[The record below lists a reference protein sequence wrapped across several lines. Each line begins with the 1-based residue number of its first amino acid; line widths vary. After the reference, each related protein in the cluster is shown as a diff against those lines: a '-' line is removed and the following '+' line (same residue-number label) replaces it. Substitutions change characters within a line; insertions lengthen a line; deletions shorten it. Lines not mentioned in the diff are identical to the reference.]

1 MVDENS
7 NSFVGEKEIA
17 TNGGV
22 NEVNNDDRGWKTVSY
37 QKKSKKSSSSKQVK
51 PAAAGDMGVGVGL
64 ADRQNDV
71 FRSIEQHSEERRR
84 KILEAQRFAAAAA
97 VQNSAVVDDDGDE
110 GSDDAEETPAENG
123 GGEVK
128 KSKPKKPKK
137 PKVTVSEA
145 ASKIDASDLSAFL
158 ADISVRFFFFF
169 PKKLKIKNSWD

>member
-7 NSFVGEKEIA
+7 KSFVGEKEIA

-51 PAAAGDMGVGVGL
+51 PAAAGGMGVGVGL

-97 VQNSAVVDDDGDE
+97 VQNSTAVVDDDGDE
-110 GSDDAEETPAENG
+110 GSDDAEETPVENG

-158 ADISVRFFFFF
+158 ADISVSFFFC
-169 PKKLKIKNSWD
+169 PQKIKN